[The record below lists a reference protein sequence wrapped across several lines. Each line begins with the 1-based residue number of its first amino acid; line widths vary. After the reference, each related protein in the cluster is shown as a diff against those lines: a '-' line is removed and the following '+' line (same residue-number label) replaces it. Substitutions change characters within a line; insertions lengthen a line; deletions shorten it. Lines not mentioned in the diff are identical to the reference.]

1 MSRFL
6 QLRYPSST
14 CMNMD
19 AITFLSSSYLRNTHG
34 SLSLHS
40 KPLIAF
46 DGEKAIDCKD
56 TEVMVQKLK
65 ARLDVNAGTHIGIHY
80 TLSISVFAFDIQE
93 LFNHRYLLPGSGYSV
108 IDYHIHSSTLPK
120 TPLPLPQCFLNS
132 KTPLFELKN
141 ERILLPKP
149 LCLVR
154 IRQRYTHF

>member
-1 MSRFL
+1 
-6 QLRYPSST
+6 
-14 CMNMD
+14 MNMD

-80 TLSISVFAFDIQE
+80 TLSISVFAQNIYLYVCTTYDQAKVQY
-93 LFNHRYLLPGSGYSV
+93 FNIVYIYIYISNMKKYLDLAHGDV
-108 IDYHIHSSTLPK
+108 ICS
-120 TPLPLPQCFLNS
+120 
-132 KTPLFELKN
+132 
-141 ERILLPKP
+141 R
-149 LCLVR
+149 R
-154 IRQRYTHF
+154 W